1 LEEKK
6 RVGLGMEFFVD
17 YSHLLPDHPKCGVPH
32 GHTAKV
38 VVEIYGRIREDGMIM
53 DFKEMEEKCWRV
65 LSEIDHKDLNK
76 KFERP
81 TSENIANWIFEELRK
96 DISVSR
102 LAFHEGQGKW
112 CVVEESAS

>member
-1 LEEKK
+1 
-6 RVGLGMEFFVD
+6 MEFFVD
-17 YSHLLPDHPKCGVPH
+17 YSHLLPGHPKCGVPH

-81 TSENIANWIFEELRK
+81 TSENIQTGFSRSSERISPCRGLRFTK
-96 DISVSR
+96 AKENGA
-102 LAFHEGQGKW
+102 L
-112 CVVEESAS
+112 